1 MGSLSPLL
9 HRSSAAS
16 HRIFVPFCDRNA
28 PEGDATTFI
37 DCYTP
42 ATNTWHC
49 VTSIPASAEGLVLK
63 DFSMVAFGPHIY
75 VLGGCLCRRPAEVGS
90 AASVDGEFRPRAM
103 STVRRYDVA
112 ADRWEMCAEMSEAR
126 FSFACTVCGGGIY
139 VAGGQ
144 SSPGRARGISS
155 SEVYDPASDR
165 WRSLANMSRMRYKC
179 VGVTWKGRI
188 LVVGGFVGGENF
200 GPLDQTARSSAEVYD
215 AERDKWIYVARMWA
229 LDVPPRQIVVVNDK
243 LFSSGDC
250 LQPWKGHIESYD
262 EKESIWNVV
271 HRSHFNC
278 MSPTYTA
285 EGTTAT
291 GRCYITMAP
300 LRNHLYFLTGYSMP
314 GEGSLLRS
322 EVHVFDTSN
331 SGGGWRS
338 LESIDEVGEKE
349 LCGHCCVLNDD
360 E

>member
-28 PEGDATTFI
+28 PAGDATTFI

-42 ATNTWHC
+42 ATNTWHR

-75 VLGGCLCRRPAEVGS
+75 VLGGRLCRRPAEVGS
-90 AASVDGEFRPRAM
+90 AASVDGEFRLRAV

-126 FSFACTVCGGGIY
+126 FSFACTVCGGRIY

-165 WRSLANMSRMRYKC
+165 WRSLANMSRMRYSFIALLNLIYKEN
-179 VGVTWKGRI
+179 WRF
-188 LVVGGFVGGENF
+188 LVIAHCTN
-200 GPLDQTARSSAEVYD
+200 
-215 AERDKWIYVARMWA
+215 
-229 LDVPPRQIVVVNDK
+229 VPI
-243 LFSSGDC
+243 
-250 LQPWKGHIESYD
+250 I
-262 EKESIWNVV
+262 
-271 HRSHFNC
+271 
-278 MSPTYTA
+278 
-285 EGTTAT
+285 
-291 GRCYITMAP
+291 
-300 LRNHLYFLTGYSMP
+300 
-314 GEGSLLRS
+314 
-322 EVHVFDTSN
+322 
-331 SGGGWRS
+331 
-338 LESIDEVGEKE
+338 
-349 LCGHCCVLNDD
+349 
-360 E
+360 